1 MQNIPEKIV
10 PIDTKFVKETMSE
23 EIKQSRSLKLFENA
37 IRSEYT
43 RKNYSCTLKKFMEF
57 VDMED
62 YDRLVSLPEKEIQA
76 MLEDYV
82 MHLKT
87 CNLNPNSFPIMF
99 SSLQLF
105 FSMND
110 KILNWKKIKKF
121 YPDTVKKA
129 GYGTY
134 TTEQIQLLLKATT
147 DFRNRA
153 IILVLAS
160 TGIRIGAL
168 VGTRI
173 KHLKDMPGGC
183 KRIIIYE
190 NSKEEY
196 PVFLTPEASK
206 IVDAYLQKRQKDGEH
221 LTPESPLFR
230 DKYNKIATKV
240 TPVDYWGFKEI
251 IKRLVEKT
259 GMERKRIGVR
269 YDIQLCHGFRK
280 RFNTILK
287 TNMDINSN
295 IAEKLMG
302 HKNGLDGVY
311 FVPSEEQLFAEFKKA
326 IQSLTVDDSE
336 RLLFQNRKLEE
347 ELSKQ
352 ARLEEENRSLQ
363 KKISEIMLDLEKVKR
378 HQEMS
383 EKHNKI
389 NIC

>member
-10 PIDTKFVKETMSE
+10 PISTKTARKLMSE
-23 EIKQSRSLKLFENA
+23 NIEQSRSLKLFENA
-37 IRSEYT
+37 IRSDYT
-43 RKNYSCTLKKFMEF
+43 RKNYLCTLKKFMEF
-57 VDMED
+57 VRIEEYD
-62 YDRLVSLPEKEIQA
+62 YLANLPEKEIQI

-82 MHLKT
+82 IHLKT

-99 SSLQLF
+99 TSLQLF

-110 KILNWKKIKKF
+110 KILNWKKIKKL
-121 YPDTVKKA
+121 YPDTIKKT

-168 VGTRI
+168 ADI
-173 KHLKDMPGGC
+173 KLKHLKDMPGGC
-183 KRIIIYE
+183 KQVTIYE

-206 IVDAYLQKRQKDGEH
+206 TIDAYLQKRQKDGEH

-230 DKYNKIATKV
+230 DKYNKVATQV
-240 TPVDYWGFKEI
+240 SPLDYWGLKEI

-259 GMERKRIGVR
+259 GMERKRIGER
-269 YDIQLCHGFRK
+269 YDVQLCHGFRK

-287 TNMDINSN
+287 ANMEINSN

-302 HKNGLDGVY
+302 HKNGLDGTY
-311 FVPSEEQLFAEFKKA
+311 FVPSEEQLFGEFKKA
-326 IQSLTVDDSE
+326 IQSLTIDDSE
-336 RLLFQNRKLEE
+336 RLLFQNKRLEE

-352 ARLEEENRSLQ
+352 ARLEEENASLQ
-363 KKISEIMLDLEKVKR
+363 KKISEIMLDLEKVKKR
-378 HQEMS
+378 QEMS
-383 EKHNKI
+383 EKYNQI
-389 NIC
+389 NIS